1 MTSPRKK
8 RIELSPIPMW
18 VVFGLLLAA
27 GPDADAGLRAG
38 VARVDITPPVGT
50 PLGGYGARKGRPST
64 GVHDPLTATALVL
77 SDGRETVALCAADM
91 VLMPSSLFDDVARLV
106 RARAGIPRDHL
117 LLSASHSHAA
127 SGAIYKETR
136 FITGSFHAGR
146 YREVVEK
153 LAGVV
158 VAAAKKM
165 EPARYGSASARLETL
180 SRNRTRDGGPNDPD
194 LNVLRIDRADGRP
207 LAVLVNFAAHP
218 TVLGASN
225 MKFSADFP
233 GPLRE
238 TVERAFPGAL
248 ALYVN
253 GTQGNL
259 SPAPP
264 PAPPGESSPPG
275 RGPFAAARRL
285 GEALGNEAARVA
297 RQIQTT
303 REVRIRAAS
312 QPLRIRILPAVEFT
326 TYLSQI
332 ALNRD
337 VLVGIPGEAF
347 AEFGLA
353 LKEKGRAVGFEQ
365 VFKFGLT
372 NGSIGYLLPR
382 ASWLKHEYESL
393 VSAAGIDLGPFVVD
407 NSITLMEKLAAAR

>member
-1 MTSPRKK
+1 MWWSDEMR
-8 RIELSPIPMW
+8 RVWLS
-18 VVFGLLLAA
+18 VLAA
-27 GPDADAGLRAG
+27 LLICALGADAALRAG
-38 VARVDITPPVGT
+38 VARVEITPPVGT

-91 VLMPSSLFDDVARLV
+91 VLMPSSLFDDVARRV
-106 RARAGIPRDHL
+106 RARTGIPRDHL
-117 LLSASHSHAA
+117 LLSASHSHAS

-136 FITGSFHAGR
+136 FITGSFNSER
-146 YREVVEK
+146 YREVAEK
-153 LAGVV
+153 LAG
-158 VAAAKKM
+158 AIATAAKKM
-165 EPARYGSASARLETL
+165 EPARYGSGSARVETL
-180 SRNRTRDGGPNDPD
+180 SRNRTRDGGPNDLD

-218 TVLGASN
+218 TVLGASV
-225 MKFSADFP
+225 MEFSADFP

-238 TVERAFPGAL
+238 ALERAFPGAL
-248 ALYVN
+248 ALFVN

-264 PAPPGESSPPG
+264 PAAAGETPPAG
-275 RGPFAAARRL
+275 GPFAAARRL
-285 GEALGNEAARVA
+285 GEALAAEAARVA
-297 RQIQTT
+297 RGIQTT
-303 REVRIRAAS
+303 PEVRIRVAF
-312 QPLRIRILPAVEFT
+312 QPLRIRIFPAVEFT
-326 TYLSQI
+326 TYLSQVS
-332 ALNRD
+332 LNRD

-353 LKEKGRAVGFEQ
+353 IKEKGRAAGFAQ
-365 VFKFGLT
+365 VFKLGLT

-382 ASWLKHEYESL
+382 PSWLKHEYESL

-407 NSITLMEKLAAAR
+407 NSIALMEKLARSP